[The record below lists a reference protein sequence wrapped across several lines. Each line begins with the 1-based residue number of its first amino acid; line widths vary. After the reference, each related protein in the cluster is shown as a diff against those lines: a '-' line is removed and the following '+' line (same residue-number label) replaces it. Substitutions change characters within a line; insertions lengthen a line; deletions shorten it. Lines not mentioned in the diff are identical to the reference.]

1 MSFADVLCIKVWLR
15 KCKICILFMCFTI
28 RTVSSKSKKTICA
41 PAQYIYFAN
50 IQCIS

>member
-1 MSFADVLCIKVWLR
+1 MCCI
-15 KCKICILFMCFTI
+15 I

-50 IQCIS
+50 IIS